1 MVRRFESVIGFDD
14 SPFPRYYK
22 GDIRVIGTV
31 YTGLR
36 LDGIISGHIRKDG
49 ANATDNL
56 ALLIRGSKFASQ
68 IKLVMLQG
76 IALGGFNVVDIHR
89 LLDILGI
96 PVLVVTRKAPDL
108 KSIKAALLGG
118 VAGGARKWKL
128 IERAGE
134 IEPVAGV
141 FVQRAGLTLREAA
154 QVIERFAVGGRIPE
168 PLRVAHLIAGGVSQG
183 QSRGRA

>member
-1 MVRRFESVIGFDD
+1 MPRRFESVIGFDD
-14 SPFPRYYK
+14 SPFPRFYK
-22 GDIRVIGTV
+22 GDIPIIGTV

-36 LDGIISGHIRKDG
+36 LDGIITGRIRKDG

-56 ALLIRGSKFASQ
+56 ALLVQRSKFAPQ

-76 IALGGFNVVDIHR
+76 IALGGFNVVDIHG
-89 LLDILGI
+89 LSDSLGI
-96 PVLVVTRKAPDL
+96 PVLVVTRRAPDL
-108 KSIKAALLGG
+108 NAIRAALLGG
-118 VAGGARKWKL
+118 IAGGTRKWKL

-134 IEPVAGV
+134 VEPVGQV

-154 QVIERFAVGGRIPE
+154 QVIERFACSGTIPE
-168 PLRVAHLIAGGVSQG
+168 PLRVAHLIAGGLAKG